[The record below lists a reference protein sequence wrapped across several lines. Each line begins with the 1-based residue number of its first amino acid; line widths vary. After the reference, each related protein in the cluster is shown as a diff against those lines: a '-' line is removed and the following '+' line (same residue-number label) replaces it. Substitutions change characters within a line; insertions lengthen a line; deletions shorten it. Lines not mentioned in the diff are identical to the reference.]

1 MEPDV
6 IKVSS
11 RLTLFD
17 RLDHFLAR
25 IGYKRSAHKV
35 RPGLYSIGSPDKMS
49 DVFVT
54 SNYTLSFDALR
65 SSVGGIGGYILALDT
80 LGVNV
85 WCAAGEGTFGT
96 DELVKR
102 IKASE
107 LADVVTHRKLILPQ
121 LGAPGVAAHEVKKR
135 SGFKVRYGP
144 VRAND
149 LPEYLKTGK
158 ATQEMRRVRF
168 PLRDRFALIPIE
180 LVHVVM
186 PMIVAA
192 VILYFAGGAMLSAG
206 VVTAILAGAILFPI
220 LLPWLPTRE
229 FSTKGFILGGVVAI
243 PFALG
248 AIMGDPSRPLIVSI
262 AWGLVYILAM
272 PSITAFLALNFS
284 GASTYSSRTG
294 VKREIAKYV
303 PGMAYSFLGAVAIM
317 IGLVA
322 IDILKVM

>member
-1 MEPDV
+1 METG
-6 IKVSS
+6 IGKTSS
-11 RLTLFD
+11 RLTLPD

-25 IGYKRSAHKV
+25 VGYKRGSHRV
-35 RPGLYSIGSPDKMS
+35 QPGLYSVGSPDEKS

-54 SNYTLSFDALR
+54 ANYTLSFDAVRL
-65 SSVGGIGGYILALDT
+65 SLDGIDGYILALDT
-80 LGVNV
+80 SGVNV

-102 IKASE
+102 IEATG

-121 LGAPGVAAHEVKKR
+121 LGAPGVAAHVVKKK

-149 LPEYLKTGK
+149 LPEYIRTGK
-158 ATQEMRRVRF
+158 ATEEMRRVRF
-168 PLRDRFALIPIE
+168 PFRDRFALIPIE
-180 LVHVVM
+180 LVHVIM

-192 VILYFAGGAMLSAG
+192 IILYFAGGPMLSIGAL
-206 VVTAILAGAILFPI
+206 TAILAGAILFPI

-229 FSTKGFILGGVVAI
+229 FSTKGFILGGAVAL
-243 PFALG
+243 PFALA
-248 AIMGDPSRPLIVSI
+248 AIMGDPSRSLIVSI
-262 AWGLVYILAM
+262 AWGLVYLLAM

-317 IGLVA
+317 IGLVV
-322 IDILKVM
+322 INILEVM